1 MKILPL
7 KINWSSNIYGRAFEK
22 IVQNET
28 EAISQG
34 AYDDSIYN
42 SPNLGM
48 MVVMMGVREA

>member
-1 MKILPL
+1 MA
-7 KINWSSNIYGRAFEK
+7 RASEK

-42 SPNLGM
+42 SPNLG
-48 MVVMMGVREA
+48 GRGGGGYGKLQ